1 MINHLRYSPRMTLL
15 TRAGAT
21 FLVLALGS
29 AAFATP
35 APETPSLPDAAA
47 LTKVSARLAPVDLTV
62 DVGARP
68 AGERAALT
76 ELLAAAKM
84 MDALFMRQAWAGNDT
99 ALLELMRDRSPL
111 GQARLR
117 ALIQNKGPW
126 LRLDGDRP
134 FLPGVGP
141 KPPQANFYPAAATK
155 SDVEAWLRTLPAPAR
170 TTAEG
175 FFTTIRRGPEG
186 KLQAIPYSIEYQG
199 ELELVA
205 AHLREAARLTAQPTL
220 RAFLEARAAAFLS
233 NDYYASDVAWMK
245 LDASIEPTIGP
256 YETYEDGWF
265 GAKAAFEAFICVR
278 DDAETAKLAKLA
290 GELQDV
296 ENNLPIDAKLRN
308 PKLGAA
314 APIRVVNQLLGAG
327 DANKTVSTA
336 AFNLPNDERIIK
348 AVGSKR
354 TMLKNVQRAK
364 FDKVL
369 LPISKIA
376 LAPRDRSAVSFDA
389 FFTHILMHEL
399 MHGLG
404 PHETAGARPVTVRA
418 ALQQSYGALEEAKAD
433 IAGLFALQYLIDKGV
448 LDRALEKSVYV
459 TFLASSF
466 RTLRF
471 GGDAHAVGM
480 AVQLNALLDAGA
492 VTVAKDGTFS
502 VEASKIKEA
511 VRALTAEIMNVQSA
525 GDGAKAAELL
535 RVRGVIRPEVKA
547 VLDRLT
553 KVPIDVE
560 PRFVTAEKLLQERRA
575 P

>member
-1 MINHLRYSPRMTLL
+1 MTLI
-15 TRAGAT
+15 TRAGAS
-21 FLVLALGS
+21 FLVLALATVTY
-29 AAFATP
+29 AAP
-35 APETPSLPDAAA
+35 APETPPPAAPLPDAVG

-62 DVGARP
+62 DVGALP

-84 MDALFMRQAWAGNDT
+84 MDGLFLRQAWAGNDT
-99 ALLELMRDRSPL
+99 ALFELMRDRSPL

-117 ALIQNKGPW
+117 AFIQNKGPW

-141 KPPQANFYPAAATK
+141 KPPQANFYPAGATK
-155 SDVEAWLRTLPAPAR
+155 AEVETWMHALPAPAR
-170 TTAEG
+170 TSAEG
-175 FFTTIRRGPEG
+175 FFTTIRRAPDG
-186 KLQAIPYSIEYQG
+186 KLQAIPYSVDYQG

-205 AHLREAARLTAQPTL
+205 ARLREAARLTQQPTL

-245 LDASIEPTIGP
+245 LDANIEPTIGP

-265 GAKAAFEAFICVR
+265 GFKAAFEAFICVR
-278 DDAETAKLAKLA
+278 DDAETAKLTKLA
-290 GELQDV
+290 TELQDI

-369 LPISKIA
+369 IPISKIA
-376 LAPRDRSAVSFDA
+376 LAPRDRAAVSFDA

-404 PHETAGARPVTVRA
+404 PHETAGGKSMTVRA

-433 IAGLFALQYLIDKGV
+433 IAGLFALQFLIDKGV

-492 VTVAKDGTFS
+492 VRIAKDGTFS
-502 VEASKIKEA
+502 VDASKIKEA

-547 VLDRLT
+547 VLERLT
-553 KVPIDVE
+553 KVPIDIE